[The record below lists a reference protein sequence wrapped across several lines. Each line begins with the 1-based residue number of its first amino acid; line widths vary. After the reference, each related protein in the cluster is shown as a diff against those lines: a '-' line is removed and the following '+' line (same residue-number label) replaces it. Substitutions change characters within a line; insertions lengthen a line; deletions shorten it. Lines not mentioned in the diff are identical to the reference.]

1 MPLGD
6 TQAALAGG
14 CNEGGLTI
22 TTPTTPYVEDSE
34 TRLNRMIEEQK
45 VWRQTRPLLV
55 RNPDGGFTVTNR
67 QTGEVTIYPPMSE
80 EEKAR
85 RRRGAEILRE
95 WQSFSPFFFER
106 AQKAFERGGPAA
118 ELEYWLGMHSS
129 CVNLKWPPLPPEIF
143 AKRAAEKPEWAAM
156 MQRKLGE

>member
-1 MPLGD
+1 M
-6 TQAALAGG
+6 
-14 CNEGGLTI
+14 
-22 TTPTTPYVEDSE
+22 TTPTNPYVEDSE

-45 VWRQTRPLLV
+45 VRDKTRPHV
-55 RNPDGGFTVTNR
+55 AFKPDGSCTVTNR

-95 WQSFSPFFFER
+95 WLSFSPHYGDRGE
-106 AQKAFERGGPAA
+106 QAFERGGPAA
-118 ELEYWLGMHSS
+118 ELEYWVDLHAS
-129 CVNLKWPPLPPEIF
+129 CVNIKWPPLPPEVF
-143 AKRAAEKPEWAAM
+143 AERAAQKPEWAAM